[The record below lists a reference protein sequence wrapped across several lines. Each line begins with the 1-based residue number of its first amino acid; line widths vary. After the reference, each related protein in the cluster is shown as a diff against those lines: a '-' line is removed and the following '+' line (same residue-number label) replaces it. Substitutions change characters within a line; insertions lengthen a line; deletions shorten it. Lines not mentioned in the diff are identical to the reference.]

1 MKIIKISIAIILLY
15 VLPAFI
21 MWEISK
27 RTVTRDVASRREA
40 AMLVLTPGINLVGV
54 IGMIGVAVVEKIFE
68 TAENLLYGELEV
80 EKYDN

>member
-1 MKIIKISIAIILLY
+1 MNIIKISLAIILLY

-27 RTVTRDVASRREA
+27 RTVTRDLASRREA
-40 AMLVLTPGINLVGV
+40 TMLVLTPGINLVGV
-54 IGMIGVAVVEKIFE
+54 IGMTAIAVVEKIFE
-68 TAENLLYGELEV
+68 TAENLLYGELEA

>member
-1 MKIIKISIAIILLY
+1 MNIIKISLAIILLY

-27 RTVTRDVASRREA
+27 RTVTEDLASRREA
-40 AMLVLTPGINLVGV
+40 TMLVLSPGINLVGV
-54 IGMIGVAVVEKIFE
+54 ICMTGAAVVEKIFE
-68 TAENLLYGELEV
+68 TAENLLYGELEA